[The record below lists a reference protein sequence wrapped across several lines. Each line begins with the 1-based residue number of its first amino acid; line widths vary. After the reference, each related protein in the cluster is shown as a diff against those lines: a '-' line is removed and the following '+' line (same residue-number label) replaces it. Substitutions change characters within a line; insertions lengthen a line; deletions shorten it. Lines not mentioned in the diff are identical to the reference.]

1 MGIVKTRTT
10 SLSSKGTVERDL
22 RGNTPKTA
30 SRRHQEAI
38 KRQEKTMGGS
48 GNYIFRSNFSSIQIR
63 IEHFGYLSPLSN
75 FCKRLLRRL
84 WLPVV

>member
-1 MGIVKTRTT
+1 MGIVKTRRT

-30 SRRHQEAI
+30 SRRHPEAI
-38 KRQEKTMGGS
+38 KIQEKTMGGS
-48 GNYIFRSNFSSIQIR
+48 GNYFRSNFSSTQIR
-63 IEHFGYLSPLSN
+63 IERFGYLSPLSN